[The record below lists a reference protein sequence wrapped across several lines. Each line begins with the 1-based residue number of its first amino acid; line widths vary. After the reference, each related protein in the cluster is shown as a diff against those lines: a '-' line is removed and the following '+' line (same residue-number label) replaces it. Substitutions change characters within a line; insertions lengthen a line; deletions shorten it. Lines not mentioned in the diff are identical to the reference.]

1 MKRKLLSAALA
12 LVMCLCL
19 LPGVALAA
27 EGGGQNLDFSSGSNQ
42 SGTGYSWVE
51 SSKTL
56 TLDDGFSAAKVT
68 LPDDTVTIVTAGTNT
83 IGTLE
88 FKNSNTINLTFSG
101 EGTLTVNKQINI
113 ASGNYNTLT
122 VNDKANVIANGG
134 IFIGTS
140 GGTDS
145 IVTIEGTLTANG
157 GEGTAIHAGSV
168 AVGTTGILN
177 VSGNWGVLLEG
188 MPRRTD
194 GTAYA
199 RLFTVEG
206 NGRFTANCSSYN
218 IRVNSTTAFSDGMAE
233 AAIQL
238 GPEYLPADCEVR
250 VNEEHP
256 NQIDLF
262 KKGTNNIY
270 TGAIVIHKNH
280 TWESDWTKDATGHW
294 HPCRF
299 PGCLTRKDE
308 AEHIPSSWVK
318 KDDNWHCQK
327 CTACGYEIACE
338 AHSLSPQYSYSDD
351 SHWQECTVCG
361 HKTTHEAH
369 DLIERNDDTDRWQ
382 ECTKCQYTTK
392 PQSHR
397 LIEKYDEDK
406 HWQEC
411 TECDYETTH
420 EPHSFSL
427 QYDGAEHWRG
437 CGECGYKIEV
447 APHVYDNDNDASC
460 NVCGYTRTIGGPI
473 DVGFPGDY
481 FSDWSSVSTY
491 AVTVAGSEHGK
502 VSADCARASGGSA
515 VTLTAVPDGGY
526 ELDVLT
532 VADSRGNAVSVIAR
546 SGGKYA
552 FTMPDRDVTV
562 SAVFTPVP
570 EEPNDAQKPCGGG
583 EDCPSRGFT
592 DLGSVEAWHHEAVDY
607 VLQSGLMSGYGGGLF
622 GLEDNLSRAQFAQ
635 ILYNREGKPA
645 ATGLG
650 AFTDVAPEAWYAP
663 AIAWAAERGIVSGGG
678 MFGPDDSITREQLA
692 VMLWRYAGS
701 PAATER
707 ELRFTD
713 ADKAGGYALE
723 ALGWAVENGVLNGY
737 GDGRLDPGGLATRA
751 QAAQMLK
758 NRIENRT

>member
-19 LPGVALAA
+19 FPGAALAA
-27 EGGGQNLDFSSGSNQ
+27 EGDELDLSNADTDKTGS
-42 SGTGYSWVE
+42 GYSWTA

-68 LPDDTVTIVTAGTNT
+68 LPDDAVTIVTAGTNT

-101 EGTLTVNKQINI
+101 EGTLTVSQQINI
-113 ASGNYNTLT
+113 ASGDYNTLT

-134 IFIGTS
+134 IYIGET
-140 GGTDS
+140 GGVNS

-157 GEGTAIHAGSV
+157 GEGIAAIHAGSV
-168 AVGTTGILN
+168 AVGNTGILN
-177 VSGNWGVLLEG
+177 VSGNEGVLLAG
-188 MPRRTD
+188 MPRNTD
-194 GTAYA
+194 KAYYN
-199 RLFTVEG
+199 LFTVVGE
-206 NGRFTANCSSYN
+206 GRFTANCSDYN
-218 IRVNSTTAFSDGMAE
+218 IRVQLPENPPEGTTAQ
-233 AAIQL
+233 AAIPL

-250 VNEEHP
+250 LNEEHA
-256 NQIDLF
+256 NQIDLVRIST
-262 KKGTNNIY
+262 GEIY
-270 TGAIVIHKNH
+270 KGAITIHLNH
-280 TWESDWTKDATGHW
+280 DWNRDSWEKDDTGHW

-299 PGCLTRKDE
+299 SGCDKQDSYAVHELDWQKDE
-308 AEHIPSSWVK
+308 NKHW
-318 KDDNWHCQK
+318 QK
-327 CTACGYEIACE
+327 CTVCGYETAQE
-338 AHSLSPQYSYSDD
+338 AHSLSQKYSDT
-351 SHWQECTVCG
+351 SHWQECASCG
-361 HKTTHEAH
+361 YETTHEAH
-369 DLIERNDDTDRWQ
+369 SLIEKNDGTGSWQ
-382 ECTKCQYTTK
+382 ECTKCSYTTK

-397 LIEKYDEDK
+397 LIEKYDEDN

-411 TECDYETTH
+411 MECDYETEA

-427 QYDGAEHWRG
+427 QYDGAEHWRE
-437 CGECGYKIEV
+437 CGECGCKIEV

-460 NVCGYTRTIGGPI
+460 NICGYTRTIGGPI
-473 DVGFPGDY
+473 DGGFMGDY
-481 FSDWSSVSTY
+481 FSDWSSVSAY

-515 VTLTAVPDGGY
+515 VTLTVAPDGGY

-532 VADSRGNAVSVIAR
+532 VADSRGNAVRVIAR

-562 SAVFTPVP
+562 SAVFAPLP
-570 EEPNDAQKPCGGG
+570 EEPDDAQKPCDGG

-592 DLGSVEAWHHEAVDY
+592 DLGSVEAWYHAAVDY
-607 VLQSGLMSGYGGGLF
+607 VLQSGLMSGYGEGLF
-622 GLEDNLSRAQFAQ
+622 GPDDNLSRAQFAQ

-663 AIAWAAERGIVSGGG
+663 AIAWAAERGVVSGGG

-701 PAATER
+701 PAAAGG

-713 ADKAGGYALE
+713 AGKASGYALE
-723 ALGWAVENGVLNGY
+723 ALRWAVEAGVMR
-737 GDGRLDPGGLATRA
+737 GDGGFLNPGGLATRA
-751 QAAQMLK
+751 QTAEILMNYFK
-758 NRIENRT
+758 